1 MARKTRKVR
10 KSRKARK
17 SHSRKQRGGDTKTV
31 IKHLTAFNNSD
42 SHPGCF
48 FSANEDNI
56 GKDNKVLIIG
66 PRYPKQTDADYKSAK
81 YPYEECLFFFN
92 MDFPP
97 TYPGVPPHMQ
107 FVNSAF
113 YPDNFRYHPNLY
125 QVFPQPQYNGKVCL
139 SILGTWDGPG
149 WTSDMNIESVLTTVQ
164 SLLGPNPIHN
174 EPGHDRRPQHD
185 PQLLAYNHKVTYRSI
200 KFTLDT
206 YKRVFEEAEDKL
218 PPNIQPF
225 VEQLKERAFTAM
237 KFFARKL
244 ALLKKQTPK
253 TTFPSF
259 VVHHPAMSVDY
270 DSLLTEVLAFLPTIP
285 EEFAVNTA
293 AENTSVKS
301 ENDARKQ
308 EEAAKTAA
316 RLAAMGASGTMTA
329 EKYALNQNI
338 KEKEMLIAA
347 MMASGDNARNL
358 ERNLKKL
365 RNRRAALNAPA
376 SVPAAASTPAS
387 KGTGAAGNGTINTS
401 LKPNNKKSSNNAAAN
416 EAEENEEIEYEWES
430 EENEE

>member
-10 KSRKARK
+10 KSRKAL
-17 SHSRKQRGGDTKTV
+17 HSRKQRGGDSKTV

-48 FSANEDNI
+48 FSVNEVNI
-56 GKDNKVLIIG
+56 EKDNKVLIIG

-81 YPYEECLFFFN
+81 YPYEEGLFFFN

-97 TYPGVPPHMQ
+97 KYPNEPPHMQ

-113 YPDNFRYHPNLY
+113 YDDNFRYHPNLY
-125 QVFPQPQYNGKVCL
+125 EFFGGAASNGKVCL
-139 SILGTWDGPG
+139 SILGTWQGPG

-174 EPGHDRRPQHD
+174 EPGFERLTQEDAR
-185 PQLLAYNHKVTYRSI
+185 LLAYNHKATYRTI

-225 VEQLKERAFTAM
+225 VEDLKTRAFAAM

-253 TTFPSF
+253 TTFQHEF
-259 VVHHPAMSVDY
+259 HHPATVSY
-270 DSLLTEVLAFLPTIP
+270 THLTLPTKRI
-285 EEFAVNTA
+285 V
-293 AENTSVKS
+293 
-301 ENDARKQ
+301 
-308 EEAAKTAA
+308 
-316 RLAAMGASGTMTA
+316 
-329 EKYALNQNI
+329 
-338 KEKEMLIAA
+338 
-347 MMASGDNARNL
+347 
-358 ERNLKKL
+358 
-365 RNRRAALNAPA
+365 
-376 SVPAAASTPAS
+376 
-387 KGTGAAGNGTINTS
+387 
-401 LKPNNKKSSNNAAAN
+401 
-416 EAEENEEIEYEWES
+416 
-430 EENEE
+430 

>member
-1 MARKTRKVR
+1 MARKTRKLR
-10 KSRKARK
+10 KSRKARR
-17 SHSRKQRGGDTKTV
+17 SRKQRGGDPKTV
-31 IKHLTAFNNSD
+31 QKHLIAFEKSK

-56 GKDNKVLIIG
+56 EKDNKVLIIG

-113 YPDNFRYHPNLY
+113 YGDNFRYHPNLY
-125 QVFPQPQYNGKVCL
+125 ERFSDVASNGKVCL
-139 SILGTWDGPG
+139 SILGTWQGPG

-174 EPGHDRRPQHD
+174 EPSFEGLLQDD
-185 PQLLAYNHKVTYRSI
+185 PRLLAYNHKATYRSI

-206 YKRVFEEAEDKL
+206 YKRVFEEAEEKL

-225 VEQLKERAFTAM
+225 VEQLKVQAYTAM

-253 TTFPSF
+253 TTFQHEI
-259 VVHHPAMSVDY
+259 HHGAMVVDY

-285 EEFAVNTA
+285 QEYAVNTA

-316 RLAAMGASGTMTA
+316 RLAAMGASGGITA

-365 RNRRAALNAPA
+365 RNRRAALNAHLA
-376 SVPAAASTPAS
+376 TPAS
-387 KGTGAAGNGTINTS
+387 KGTGAAAPAGAPETVNTS
-401 LKPNNKKSSNNAAAN
+401 IKANNKKPSNTAGAN
-416 EAEENEEIEYEWES
+416 EDEEEEELEYEYES
-430 EENEE
+430 GNE